1 MNIEKRLA
9 EIRARKAEIRSIIEK
24 DDKADMDAL
33 EKELRELNE
42 EAEGL
47 ERRQNIERMLN
58 SGAAVANPVS
68 VNAPESRSSEEVDEK
83 LYRSAWLKTL
93 QGKPLTD
100 AEQRAYSTAAS
111 SGLPII
117 PETTANQIIKKM
129 YEVAPIL
136 QRCRIFHVPGNMKF
150 AVEGVND
157 DATLHT
163 ENAAITAAGDT
174 LTSVNLTGYE
184 IVKLVKASRAC
195 SEMAL
200 SAFESYVVEIIA
212 EAVARKI
219 ENYIFTG
226 TGSIGFPSAVLI
238 ANTWNKEIAHDFGAT
253 VVIDGAQAA
262 PHMPVDLKR
271 IDADVYCMSIHKMLG
286 PSGMG
291 VMYGKREVLERMRPL
306 ALGGGTVGLATYE
319 SVNLAP
325 IPDKF
330 EAGLHD
336 YAGIVG
342 TKAALDYLSGVGMEE
357 VMRWD
362 QTLMERI
369 LTNLEDVRNLHVV
382 GPRDAPSRGGV
393 FSFNIDGLGAHDI
406 AMMLDSMAGV
416 MIRSG
421 MHCAHPFYV
430 SRGIDGSARAS
441 TYIYNTPEEIDVF
454 TDTVRHIAETFGD

>member
-68 VNAPESRSSEEVDEK
+68 VNNPESRSSEEVDEK

-100 AEQRAYSTAAS
+100 AEQRAYSTAAN

-163 ENAAITAAGDT
+163 ENEAITAAGDT

-226 TGSIGFPSAVLI
+226 TGSNQPGGVKTAGKGTNGAYTDGTDKVTVGKDAALSEANVVSLYGMLGDGYERNAVWCMRKTTFFSSFFPLMNKSKNNLIEFANGKYYIMGNEVYFTGSVPASEAYLGDFSYIIGNYSQDI
-238 ANTWNKEIAHDFGAT
+238 T
-253 VVIDGAQAA
+253 VVRSE
-262 PHMPVDLKR
+262 H
-271 IDADVYCMSIHKMLG
+271 S
-286 PSGMG
+286 
-291 VMYGKREVLERMRPL
+291 
-306 ALGGGTVGLATYE
+306 GLATNSIDYLGACVFD
-319 SVNLAP
+319 SKPVAGFGAFVHLA
-325 IPDKF
+325 
-330 EAGLHD
+330 
-336 YAGIVG
+336 
-342 TKAALDYLSGVGMEE
+342 KAA
-357 VMRWD
+357 
-362 QTLMERI
+362 
-369 LTNLEDVRNLHVV
+369 
-382 GPRDAPSRGGV
+382 A
-393 FSFNIDGLGAHDI
+393 
-406 AMMLDSMAGV
+406 
-416 MIRSG
+416 
-421 MHCAHPFYV
+421 
-430 SRGIDGSARAS
+430 
-441 TYIYNTPEEIDVF
+441 
-454 TDTVRHIAETFGD
+454 